1 MSVYGGPEINDSG
14 LILHLDA
21 SNPKSYPGSGTTW
34 FDLSGNGNHSTLSG
48 FVSNPVFS
56 YRYGGSFYF
65 NGPTSKSHITCST
78 NNGLTNLSNF
88 TIIMWG
94 ALDDFA
100 ALPNARYYAFDSRV
114 NPGSTSSG
122 LGFDRKNVTY
132 TSPFHFAEDATG
144 YDETSGP
151 TAFVKNNMYMFGLT
165 RNGSAIQI
173 IDTDSVTLISPS
185 LVTNSLGTGNISFN
199 GYRIGTYAGAGSGT
213 GEYWWPGH
221 ICAVYVYNRVLT
233 QAEVAQ
239 HYTAARSR
247 FLGLQMSLP
256 DIPGMKLWLDASDSG
271 TLFSDTAGTTLATA
285 DGTAVAL
292 WKDKSGNLNH
302 ASQATAG
309 NRPVVKLAVQNNL
322 NVIRF
327 DGSNDF
333 IQPSSFA
340 VGPQPV
346 TVFTVFKT
354 NGTGYHTI
362 YDTGSA
368 KPMMWIDG
376 IGRIELDYPSTYT
389 TSSSV
394 VNSNTLFT
402 YVNSSSG
409 GGLRLNGS
417 TIASTYSTSL
427 SSSATS
433 FFNRS
438 GGQTYKGDFYE
449 MLIYNSALTT
459 VQQLQVEAY
468 LNTKWNI
475 Y

>member
-78 NNGLTNLSNF
+78 NNGLTSLSNF

-94 ALDDFA
+94 VLDDFS
-100 ALPNARYYAFDSRV
+100 ALSNARYYAFDSRV
-114 NPGSTSSG
+114 NAGSTSSG

-151 TAFVKNNMYMFGLT
+151 TAFVKNNIYMFGLT

-185 LVTNSLGTGNISFN
+185 LVSNSLGTGNINFN

-233 QAEVAQ
+233 QAEITQ
-239 HYTAARSR
+239 HYICARSR
-247 FLGLQMSLP
+247 FSTPAEVKAGLIL
-256 DIPGMKLWLDASDSG
+256 DLDAGNTSSYSGSG
-271 TLFSDTAGTTLATA
+271 TTWTDLSGSGYNATLYNGPTFN
-285 DGTAVAL
+285 
-292 WKDKSGNLNH
+292 SGNGG
-302 ASQATAG
+302 SI
-309 NRPVVKLAVQNNL
+309 V
-322 NVIRF
+322 F
-327 DGSNDF
+327 DGSNDYA
-333 IQPSSFA
+333 Q
-340 VGPQPV
+340 
-346 TVFTVFKT
+346 
-354 NGTGYHTI
+354 
-362 YDTGSA
+362 
-368 KPMMWIDG
+368 
-376 IGRIELDYPSTYT
+376 
-389 TSSSV
+389 TSNLTSV
-394 VNSNTLFT
+394 VSEKTLAAWCQLGST
-402 YVNSSSG
+402 TQSG
-409 GGLRLNGS
+409 GGLIGVMSTDGS
-417 TIASTYSTSL
+417 IFDTIVYNETGQGWGFGSNNFYRTAWSGVSESSTSAWVYLAATYSNNLYKLYRNGVLILTTTAYSL
-427 SSSATS
+427 YTFNIGINFIVGKRHSTVTGPLNAKIAKATVY
-433 FFNRS
+433 NRA
-438 GGQTYKGDFYE
+438 
-449 MLIYNSALTT
+449 LSALEIGTNFDA
-459 VQQLQVEAY
+459 LRGRY
-468 LNTKWNI
+468 GL
-475 Y
+475 